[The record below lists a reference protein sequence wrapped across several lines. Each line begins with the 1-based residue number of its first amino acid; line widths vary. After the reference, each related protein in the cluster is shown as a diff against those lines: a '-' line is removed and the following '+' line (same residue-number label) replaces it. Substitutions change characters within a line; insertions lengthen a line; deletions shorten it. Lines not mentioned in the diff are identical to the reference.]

1 MSEDREYKEIG
12 DLPGLGPKSV
22 SMLKTVGI
30 HSLHEFMQ
38 QDPFEVY
45 AKLKAMDSTVSLN
58 LLYALMGAQE
68 LKSWKDI
75 AQTRRTEIL
84 LRLDDMGIAP

>member
-1 MSEDREYKEIG
+1 MSKDRECTEIG

-22 SMLKTVGI
+22 SMLKTIGI
-30 HSLHEFMQ
+30 HSLHEFRQ

-45 AKLKAMDSTVSLN
+45 AKVKAMDSAVSLN

>member
-1 MSEDREYKEIG
+1 MSQERKFKEIG

-22 SMLKTVGI
+22 SMLKAVGI
-30 HSLHEFMQ
+30 QSLDEFRQ

-45 AKLKAMDSTVSLN
+45 AKLKVMDSTVSLN

-68 LKSWKDI
+68 LKDWKYI

>member
-1 MSEDREYKEIG
+1 MSEDREYTEIG

-30 HSLHEFMQ
+30 HSLDEFMQ

-45 AKLKAMDSTVSLN
+45 GKLKAMDSTVSLCGV
-58 LLYALMGAQE
+58 YAVMGAE
-68 LKSWKDI
+68 GLKSWKDF
-75 AQTRRTEIL
+75 AQARRTEIL